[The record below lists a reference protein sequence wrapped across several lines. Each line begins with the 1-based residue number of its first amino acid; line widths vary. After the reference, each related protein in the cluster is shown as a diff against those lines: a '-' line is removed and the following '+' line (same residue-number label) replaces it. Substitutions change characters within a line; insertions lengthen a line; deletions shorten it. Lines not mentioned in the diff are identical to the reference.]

1 MASMNSGPDINLNM
15 GSFEMERMLRQ
26 NAHEKAFEIK
36 VLAQRMFESSR
47 DEIVFQGRKQLK
59 SDQDARIQTL
69 NQELN
74 IKKSKKINAAR
85 LRKMD
90 ERNKCLLI
98 VKEMM
103 KKKLVNER
111 NNNRER
117 YLATAK
123 NLIFQ
128 AMIKLL
134 EPSLKILCRE
144 EDQDDIK
151 DFIEDLQNDYHEF
164 MLEKTGRD
172 EYECTLEVFDTTFLK
187 DDQDLGC
194 GGVILYTDNQR
205 IVCPNTLFN
214 RLDLAFEEFLPQ
226 IRGTLFPEADKK
238 K

>member
-1 MASMNSGPDINLNM
+1 MTSIYTGPDISLNM

-47 DEIVFQGRKQLK
+47 DEIVLQGRKQLK
-59 SDQDARIQTL
+59 SEQDARISTL

-85 LRKMD
+85 LRKME

-98 VKEMM
+98 VKDLMQV
-103 KKKLVNER
+103 KLVNER
-111 NNNRER
+111 KNNPKR
-117 YLATAK
+117 YLATLK

-134 EPSLKILCRE
+134 EPTLKILCRE

-151 DFIEDLQNDYHEF
+151 GFVEDL
-164 MLEKTGRD
+164 
-172 EYECTLEVFDTTFLK
+172 
-187 DDQDLGC
+187 
-194 GGVILYTDNQR
+194 
-205 IVCPNTLFN
+205 
-214 RLDLAFEEFLPQ
+214 
-226 IRGTLFPEADKK
+226 
-238 K
+238 

>member
-1 MASMNSGPDINLNM
+1 M
-15 GSFEMERMLRQ
+15 
-26 NAHEKAFEIK
+26 
-36 VLAQRMFESSR
+36 
-47 DEIVFQGRKQLK
+47 
-59 SDQDARIQTL
+59 

-151 DFIEDLQNDYHEF
+151 DFIEDL
-164 MLEKTGRD
+164 
-172 EYECTLEVFDTTFLK
+172 
-187 DDQDLGC
+187 
-194 GGVILYTDNQR
+194 
-205 IVCPNTLFN
+205 
-214 RLDLAFEEFLPQ
+214 
-226 IRGTLFPEADKK
+226 
-238 K
+238 